1 MGKSKET
8 RRKASGIK
16 VELVRRKTST
26 MRDENHQENN
36 EWRMQKKNK
45 EKVWRKPSREC
56 VTIFV
61 LYSLG

>member
-1 MGKSKET
+1 MRVRRKASRMGKSKGT

-36 EWRMQKKNK
+36 EWRMQKKK
-45 EKVWRKPSREC
+45 
-56 VTIFV
+56 
-61 LYSLG
+61 